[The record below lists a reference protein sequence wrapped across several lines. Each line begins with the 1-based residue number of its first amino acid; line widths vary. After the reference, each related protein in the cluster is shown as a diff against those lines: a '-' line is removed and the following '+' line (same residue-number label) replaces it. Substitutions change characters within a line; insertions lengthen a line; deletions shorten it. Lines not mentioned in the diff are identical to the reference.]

1 MSNYPFLVTSLNRL
15 FQRWLKNPPS
25 PGKVPHLGALNFPS
39 SPAPQNE
46 VSTSRI
52 NGDFVYFIFHHLWLV
67 IFWERVYA
75 SPIPTGWLHPPF
87 ESTDGAHRL
96 VYGLSY
102 WWLIYILILS
112 YHRNHQNP
120 RNTWHINRITL
131 GCFFDDPRWSE
142 ETPRLWVHPSPVF
155 CGCATGT
162 FCWARCCTDHF
173 WATRLALVWTLG
185 STNMGMSCVGIPWVL
200 QQMILPEGEP
210 FFIGFRKW
218 FLEHNRQIAS
228 LAVPSTIISVGVSF
242 QASFCSD
249 YVYSLIPRSL

>member
-131 GCFFDDPRWSE
+131 GCFLMIPDDLRRHRGYECIQAPYFAGAQLAHFAEQGVVQTIFGPPGLLLYGHSAAQTWGWVVWGYHEYYSRWSCQ
-142 ETPRLWVHPSPVF
+142 RGSHFLLVF
-155 CGCATGT
+155 ESDSLGITG
-162 FCWARCCTDHF
+162 
-173 WATRLALVWTLG
+173 
-185 STNMGMSCVGIPWVL
+185 
-200 QQMILPEGEP
+200 
-210 FFIGFRKW
+210 K
-218 FLEHNRQIAS
+218 S
-228 LAVPSTIISVGVSF
+228 LH
-242 QASFCSD
+242 
-249 YVYSLIPRSL
+249 